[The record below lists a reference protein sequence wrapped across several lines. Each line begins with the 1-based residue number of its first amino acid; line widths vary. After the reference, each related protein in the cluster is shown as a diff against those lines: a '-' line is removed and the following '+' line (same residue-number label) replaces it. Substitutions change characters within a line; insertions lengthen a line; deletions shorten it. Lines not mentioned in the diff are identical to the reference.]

1 MRTIAQETA
10 FQIVLRNC
18 SKEVGWEVSEGGV
31 CAIKPMFFL
40 QKVDRGIYSS
50 VIELLLFTRLM
61 AYYQNIFSV
70 FLWKN
75 KLCRHLWFAV
85 TPHVTFSSPQFTNFV
100 DQQNVGWEEYELLF
114 FHMKASDQLHPHVQM
129 LILKMLFFSPCLDL
143 KNQKFWEGVP
153 AFWAGLSEDVELWA
167 EPRSTE
173 SLGNEASAL
182 LDGEGFHYV

>member
-1 MRTIAQETA
+1 MQVKFYLGLQRNAAQETA

-70 FLWKN
+70 FLASILKN
-75 KLCRHLWFAV
+75 KNKPNHQRLEV
-85 TPHVTFSSPQFTNFV
+85 
-100 DQQNVGWEEYELLF
+100 LLSCSF
-114 FHMKASDQLHPHVQM
+114 
-129 LILKMLFFSPCLDL
+129 
-143 KNQKFWEGVP
+143 
-153 AFWAGLSEDVELWA
+153 LSEAPSGQKENCRQMEQSRETGD
-167 EPRSTE
+167 S
-173 SLGNEASAL
+173 
-182 LDGEGFHYV
+182 